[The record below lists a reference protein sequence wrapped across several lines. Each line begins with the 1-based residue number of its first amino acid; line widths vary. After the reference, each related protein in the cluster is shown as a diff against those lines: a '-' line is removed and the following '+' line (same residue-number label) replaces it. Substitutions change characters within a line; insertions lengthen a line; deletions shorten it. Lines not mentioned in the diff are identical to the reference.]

1 MKNKKNAA
9 FTLIELLVVVLIIG
23 ILAAVAV
30 PQYQTAV
37 VKARAMALLP
47 LLRSISDAQQR
58 YYMAN
63 GRYTASFSDLDIGMP
78 AGGVLSEGGEV
89 AETLNYKD
97 FSCYLREST
106 SDLYSAY
113 CSSKVSGSPAME
125 KYYKDPYFICWAPK
139 TETSTS
145 DKIKNAVCKSITGQT
160 EPDSHNDNSVGYR
173 LY

>member
-113 CSSKVSGSPAME
+113 CSSMVSGSPAME

-139 TETSTS
+139 TETSAS
-145 DKIKNAVCKSITGQT
+145 AKIKHTVCKSITGQT
-160 EPDSHNDNSVGYR
+160 EPEVTNSTSVGYR